1 MEKIVKVVIEFIKIA
16 LLSAIA
22 ILMGMNIG
30 ILQTP
35 TSSETGIHKP
45 SEKIELSEDSKSD
58 SSQREADLR
67 KIMEHSLSQLFKFPE
82 SVRFRNTNYE
92 YRRVFNDHGINVAP
106 EKELEFATLC
116 GQYSAQNAMAVY
128 GSARPFYA
136 EVTVNNEEKGITGDV
151 WLEIDGEIKKLISLD
166 SSIALDG
173 DKEEFEKLYAK
184 KCGDIRSAFMGVF
197 SQYDIGY
204 AALSVKYYL
213 EELDKLSKY
222 PVAKESLMKCSN
234 SDASHDYCIG
244 AEICQRVKDLDENM
258 SEFCS
263 IKKQVCSGNDEHADC
278 EEKLEAAYKEKK
290 ASKK

>member
-1 MEKIVKVVIEFIKIA
+1 MKVAIEFIKIA
-16 LLSAIA
+16 LLSVIA
-22 ILMGMNIG
+22 IFMGMNIG

-35 TSSETGIHKP
+35 ISSETGMNKP
-45 SEKIELSEDSKSD
+45 SEAIELSEDSKSD
-58 SSQREADLR
+58 SNQRETDLR
-67 KIMEHSLSQLFKFPE
+67 KIMEHSLSQLFKFPG
-82 SVRFRNTNYE
+82 SVRFLDTNYE
-92 YRRVFNDHGINVAP
+92 YRRVFNDHGINIAP

-128 GSARPFYA
+128 GPVQPFYA
-136 EVTVNNEEKGITGDV
+136 EVAVNNEEKAITGDV

-173 DKEEFEKLYAK
+173 DKDEFEKLYAK
-184 KCGDIRSAFMGVF
+184 NCGDIGSAFMGVF

-213 EELDKLSKY
+213 EELDKLLKY
-222 PVAKESLMKCSN
+222 PEAKESLIECSN

-244 AEICQRVKDLDENM
+244 AEICQRVKELDENM

-263 IKKQVCSGNDEHADC
+263 IKKQVCSANDKYADC
-278 EEKLEAAYKEKK
+278 EAKLEAAYKEKK
-290 ASKK
+290 SSKK